1 MAYSLSKYGKQGY
14 RWNLLL
20 LLLLSPLLQAEGLR
34 SPEAV
39 AQSFAQA
46 YRSGNADAI
55 VALQFF
61 IDDSNGVVAA
71 NRERERRA
79 WLRQMRQQ
87 QMRSYRVDLL
97 LAQDQ
102 GILPGQPRMPQKKL
116 VVVYVSG
123 QQREPLEESYLIGL
137 HGGFYYLLPVHQQQG
152 VR

>member
-1 MAYSLSKYGKQGY
+1 MAYSLSKYKKNGY
-14 RWNLLL
+14 CLGLL

-39 AQSFAQA
+39 AQSFSQA

-61 IDDSNGVVAA
+61 IDDSNGFAAA
-71 NRERERRA
+71 NREGERRA
-79 WLRQMRQQ
+79 WLRQMGQQ

-102 GILPGQPRMPQKKL
+102 SMLLGRALMPQKKL
-116 VVVYVSG
+116 VVVYASR
-123 QQREPLEESYLIGL
+123 QQHESLEETYLIGWQ
-137 HGGFYYLLPVHQQQG
+137 GGLYYLLPVHDGKQG
-152 VR
+152 R